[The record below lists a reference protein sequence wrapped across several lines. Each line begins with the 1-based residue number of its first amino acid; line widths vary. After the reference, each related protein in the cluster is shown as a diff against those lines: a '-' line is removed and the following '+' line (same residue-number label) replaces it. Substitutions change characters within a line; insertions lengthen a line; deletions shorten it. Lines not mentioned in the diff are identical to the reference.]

1 MGKYRRRQ
9 YILGTAFVL
18 VAGLALLLWR
28 AGIPAF
34 YACLLGVNATTLLLY
49 GYDKRQAIVG
59 GYRVP
64 ESLLHGAALLGG
76 SPAALV
82 GQGLFR
88 HKTRKRRF
96 QAVFVAIVLLQV
108 AAIYAYWFVY
118 RAPGG
123 ATP

>member
-1 MGKYRRRQ
+1 MGKHRRRQ
-9 YILGTAFVL
+9 HILGTAVV
-18 VAGLALLLWR
+18 VAVGLALLLWR
-28 AGIPAF
+28 VGSPAL

-108 AAIYAYWFVY
+108 AAIYAYWFVS